1 MDDVK
6 RIYTLLLHSKGLK
19 VREIAKELDLDKY
32 YVAEIM
38 FSEQNIPFWY
48 CNEGSL
54 WFAKEGAIQIDDV
67 AKPKDDKLVSP
78 ILVPR
83 KYNLT
88 RFLEGNISDSL
99 KELIKRISYYRV
111 YSGNDLIEL
120 IKRAR
125 KGDKKAYDLLVKSQ
139 ATALRS
145 YAGIR

>member
-19 VREIAKELDLDKY
+19 VREIAKELDLDNY

-83 KYNLT
+83 KYNLN
-88 RFLEGNISDSL
+88 RFLEGNISD
-99 KELIKRISYYRV
+99 
-111 YSGNDLIEL
+111 
-120 IKRAR
+120 
-125 KGDKKAYDLLVKSQ
+125 KKNILLSRL
-139 ATALRS
+139 LR
-145 YAGIR
+145 